1 MRAAQ
6 SKDSKLTLCVWDNL
20 TRISWNFNVRITRR
34 KTSCRRWKSFSPSCV
49 FVARRKVRVDGA
61 RRKENWL
68 RFIDKVPAL
77 RSLYW
82 IYIVALEDDAD
93 DLTTDLA
100 FLLGRLIEQNFQNKK
115 NSTPH
120 APHVSHWQKWKK
132 APTTTATTKLHFH
145 IAKLTNCEIQLMAD
159 DAKKCGSI
167 NNRTESETCRWLR
180 VRLKLHRLKRDYRGP
195 LYISRAHGSIAL

>member
-6 SKDSKLTLCVWDNL
+6 SKDSNLTLCVWDNL

-34 KTSCRRWKSFSPSCV
+34 KTSCRRWKSFSLSCV

-100 FLLGRLIEQNFQNKK
+100 FLLGRLIEQNFQTKKKFNTTRASCFALAKVKKGTDDDGNNKT
-115 NSTPH
+115 SL
-120 APHVSHWQKWKK
+120 SH
-132 APTTTATTKLHFH
+132 
-145 IAKLTNCEIQLMAD
+145 CEIDKLWNQLMAD
-159 DAKKCGSI
+159 DAK
-167 NNRTESETCRWLR
+167 NV
-180 VRLKLHRLKRDYRGP
+180 VR
-195 LYISRAHGSIAL
+195 